1 MSRLRRLTLSP
12 LERRAMYRVL
22 DSFERFA
29 FFHQADIATLL
40 LGNYPI
46 TDPTDAENRLF
57 VKASPGVYYDALRMS
72 YGEARVILNRREHWI
87 ERYGYA
93 PMGAL
98 RSPSGATW
106 LRYGWQ
112 TLGRSNDGSGR

>member
-12 LERRAMYRVL
+12 LERRAMYRIM
-22 DSFERFA
+22 FENALTDRSVVIPRAFVATMGLWIMRPGKALKIWHDRVRF
-29 FFHQADIATLL
+29 
-40 LGNYPI
+40 
-46 TDPTDAENRLF
+46 
-57 VKASPGVYYDALRMS
+57 
-72 YGEARVILNRREHWI
+72 I

-98 RSPSGATW
+98 RCPSGATW